1 MQFLIYESCNFGVI
15 DITPTSQAGQSISQE
30 QATKL
35 ASEYAE
41 HFGYGAIT
49 QTHCDKS
56 QEPLLSR
63 LGQILVLDDY
73 LYQTTSGAVLYNLG
87 CVFCDLEQCK
97 AWDEKKAYK
106 FLQEI
111 YPQKVRANPL
121 GFNIYAQRLVD
132 KTQGSVEYASKAF
145 KA

>member
-56 QEPLLSR
+56 QEPLLAR
-63 LGQILVLDDY
+63 LESPLVLDDY
-73 LYQTTSGAVLYNLG
+73 LYQTTSGVVLYNLG
-87 CVFCDLEQCK
+87 CVFCDLAQCK
-97 AWDEKKAYK
+97 SWDRERAYR

-121 GFNIYAQRLVD
+121 GFNIYAQRLVN
-132 KTQGSVEYASKAF
+132 KTKSSLKYASKAF